1 MITKPLEICLFVFN
15 FAFYFS
21 VTPWINTPESSY
33 DFTILI
39 ISFISSF
46 ERNKLN
52 PFLSLAAPFPNII
65 LWSLF
70 IAFEVKFLNNPGAL
84 SLAKGIS
91 IFVSVFFPKLLNQE
105 WKDPPGWIILD
116 ICALLTFISVEVLLA
131 MALHILII
139 RIVVTNNSCCSF
151 SFSKFLLFNLNIVPF
166 FFCCRF

>member
-1 MITKPLEICLFVFN
+1 M
-15 FAFYFS
+15 FYFS

-84 SLAKGIS
+84 SLAKEYQYL
-91 IFVSVFFPKLLNQE
+91 SVFFFLNYLIKNE
-105 WKDPPGWIILD
+105 KIH
-116 ICALLTFISVEVLLA
+116 LA
-131 MALHILII
+131 E
-139 RIVVTNNSCCSF
+139 
-151 SFSKFLLFNLNIVPF
+151 LF
-166 FFCCRF
+166 